1 MLILPYKPTFEQN
14 YSFEGKLRHPEI
26 TILTDML
33 LLLEDCKTL
42 FKPKIFAL
50 PGSHLPSFFI
60 NYGKVAYFGGSC

>member
-42 FKPKIFAL
+42 FKPKIFA
-50 PGSHLPSFFI
+50 
-60 NYGKVAYFGGSC
+60 FGGSC